1 MSVGQVKREWIVDEE
16 AGYVVDNMLSIKI
29 TIRILSPAEAREYHG
44 RKQVVIPFCIMHSC
58 LLPCPSC
65 YPLSG

>member
-29 TIRILSPAEAREYHG
+29 TIRILNPAEAREYHSC
-44 RKQVVIPFCIMHSC
+44 KQVVIPFFIIHSR
-58 LLPCPSC
+58 LLQRPN
-65 YPLSG
+65 